1 MVSPVF
7 LGKIGIRPLSGFA
20 LSNSMPIIYRTS
32 FVQLHHDPAGA
43 TLETE
48 WLDFANS
55 EQLRSSLL
63 EALRLARQHR
73 VRGWVANN
81 TLLRTI
87 RPADQDWINQE
98 WFPEFAKLG
107 VQRLAIVESQDAL
120 NRMAISTIMQRAS
133 AHVPFDTHYFAEAEE
148 ARRWAASTGAPA
160 PAAAK

>member
-1 MVSPVF
+1 MS
-7 LGKIGIRPLSGFA
+7 
-20 LSNSMPIIYRTS
+20 IIYRTS
-32 FVQLHHDPAGA
+32 FVQLHHDPVGA

-48 WLDFANS
+48 WLDFVNS

-63 EALRLARQHR
+63 EALRLGRQYR

-87 RPADQDWINQE
+87 RPADQDWIIQE
-98 WFPEFAKLG
+98 WFPEFAKLA

-120 NRMAISTIMQRAS
+120 NRMAIATIMQRATEYM
-133 AHVPFDTHYFAEAEE
+133 PFETHYFAEAAQ
-148 ARRWAASTGAPA
+148 ARRWAASPGMPT